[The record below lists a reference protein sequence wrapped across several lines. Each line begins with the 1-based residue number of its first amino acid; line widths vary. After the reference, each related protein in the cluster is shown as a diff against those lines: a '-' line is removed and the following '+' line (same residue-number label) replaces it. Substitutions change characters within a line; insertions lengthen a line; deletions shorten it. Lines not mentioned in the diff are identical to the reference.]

1 MNTVENK
8 ESKIW
13 VIREYNDSDENISYM
28 NDILEYLYD
37 IRDGLKEGIEKR
49 VKNAQSFISNNDT
62 YRSYRAEKYY
72 FDKATN
78 LKIQNLPD
86 NLNAINTLIDEVNG
100 SDYDMYAVVWDKSEQ
115 RANVIENPRL
125 RRVLKTYIP
134 VYDIR
139 FDRKNLFHLGE
150 LHNANGISITDNDE
164 ALTIMTDYHLTEH
177 LDGRSPITDPIFG
190 IFENSSSSVG
200 YIEKQLKRMYVH
212 ETDEDVDRA
221 KSILKKINEE
231 VIQCK
236 DCGEYFILSKS
247 HRDYYLGRGLSIP
260 KRCSACR
267 LSRYEKKAK
276 EAVSKTWTEIEMN
289 K

>member
-8 ESKIW
+8 ENKIW

-49 VKNAQSFISNNDT
+49 TKNAQSFISNNGT
-62 YRSYRAEKYY
+62 YRSYLDDKYY
-72 FDKATN
+72 FEKASH
-78 LKIQNLPD
+78 LKIECLPD
-86 NLNAINTLIDEVNG
+86 NLMVINDLIDEVNG
-100 SDYDMYAVVWDKSEQ
+100 SDDKIYAVVWDKADQ
-115 RANVIENPRL
+115 RANAIKNPRL
-125 RRVLKTYIP
+125 RKVLKTYLP

-164 ALTIMTDYHLTEH
+164 ALTIMADWHLTEH
-177 LDGRSPITDPIFG
+177 LDGRGTITDPIFG
-190 IFENSSSSVG
+190 IFEHSNSSVE
-200 YIEKQLKRMYVH
+200 YIEKQLKRIYVH
-212 ETDEDVDRA
+212 QIDEDMDRA
-221 KSILKKINEE
+221 NSILKKINDE
-231 VIQCK
+231 VILCK

-247 HRDYYLGRGLSIP
+247 HREYYLGKGLSIP

-267 LSRYEKKAK
+267 LSRREQKVK
-276 EAVSKTWTEIEMN
+276 EEISKMWKEVEN
-289 K
+289 E

>member
-8 ESKIW
+8 ENKIW

-49 VKNAQSFISNNDT
+49 TKNAQSFISNNGT
-62 YRSYRAEKYY
+62 YRSYLDDKYY
-72 FDKATN
+72 FEKASH
-78 LKIQNLPD
+78 LKIECLPD
-86 NLNAINTLIDEVNG
+86 NLMVINDLIDEVNG
-100 SDYDMYAVVWDKSEQ
+100 SDDKIYAVVWDKSDQ
-115 RANVIENPRL
+115 RANAIKNPRL
-125 RRVLKTYIP
+125 RKVLKTYLP

-164 ALTIMTDYHLTEH
+164 ALTIMNDYHLTEH
-177 LDGRSPITDPIFG
+177 LDGIGTITDPIFG
-190 IFENSSSSVG
+190 IFEHSNSSVE
-200 YIEKQLKRMYVH
+200 YIEKQLKRIYVH
-212 ETDEDVDRA
+212 EADEDMDRA
-221 KSILKKINEE
+221 NSILKKINEE
-231 VIQCK
+231 VIRCK

-247 HRDYYLGRGLSIP
+247 HREYYLGKGLSIP

-267 LSRYEKKAK
+267 LTRHEQKVK
-276 EAVSKTWTEIEMN
+276 EEISKMWKEVEN
-289 K
+289 E

>member
-1 MNTVENK
+1 M
-8 ESKIW
+8 
-13 VIREYNDSDENISYM
+13 VI
-28 NDILEYLYD
+28 
-37 IRDGLKEGIEKR
+37 
-49 VKNAQSFISNNDT
+49 NA
-62 YRSYRAEKYY
+62 
-72 FDKATN
+72 
-78 LKIQNLPD
+78 
-86 NLNAINTLIDEVNG
+86 LIDEVNG
-100 SDYDMYAVVWDKSEQ
+100 SNDKMYAVVWDKSDQ
-115 RANVIENPRL
+115 RHNVIENPRL
-125 RRVLKTYIP
+125 RKVLKTYLP

-139 FDRKNLFHLGE
+139 FDRKNLFYLGE

-177 LDGRSPITDPIFG
+177 LDGRGTITDPIFG
-190 IFENSSSSVG
+190 IFENSSSSVA

-276 EAVSKTWTEIEMN
+276 EAVSKTWTEIKMN